1 VRLNLLFLGLAAW
14 VEQLKLILHLVKLR
28 QAKSSYKHLVVEAG
42 ANGRLIT
49 MARVVEVE
57 GLVLLEQVVL
67 QLPEAMVETIL
78 YKPRHK
84 AILWVGAVPKV
95 GLMQMAPMQS
105 TAEVLEEAGK

>member
-1 VRLNLLFLGLAAW
+1 MRLTLLFLGQAAW

-57 GLVLLEQVVL
+57 GLALLEQVVL
-67 QLPEAMVETIL
+67 QLPQAMAGTQP
-78 YKPRHK
+78 YKARLK
-84 AILWVGAVPKV
+84 EVALLVAVPRV

-105 TAEVLEEAGK
+105 TAEVLEEVGK